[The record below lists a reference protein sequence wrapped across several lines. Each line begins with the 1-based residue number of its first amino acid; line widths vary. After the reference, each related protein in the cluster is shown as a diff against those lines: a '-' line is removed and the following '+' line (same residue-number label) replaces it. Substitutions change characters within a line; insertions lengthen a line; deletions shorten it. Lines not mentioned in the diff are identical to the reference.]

1 MAERRWG
8 RIVNMASSNTGRP
21 QKGFF
26 AYIASKCGVIGLTQA
41 LAAELGDCGIT
52 VNAISPG
59 LIRHRGTEAAL
70 PGDLFMREAQLITRT
85 GVPED
90 LCGLLAFLTSEKSG
104 YITGQVFNVDG
115 GFLLG

>member
-1 MAERRWG
+1 M
-8 RIVNMASSNTGRP
+8 
-21 QKGFF
+21 
-26 AYIASKCGVIGLTQA
+26 
-41 LAAELGDCGIT
+41 
-52 VNAISPG
+52 NAISPG

-70 PGDLFMREAQLITRT
+70 PDDLFVRVREAQLIPRT

-90 LCGLLAFLTSEKSG
+90 LCGLLDFLASEKSG